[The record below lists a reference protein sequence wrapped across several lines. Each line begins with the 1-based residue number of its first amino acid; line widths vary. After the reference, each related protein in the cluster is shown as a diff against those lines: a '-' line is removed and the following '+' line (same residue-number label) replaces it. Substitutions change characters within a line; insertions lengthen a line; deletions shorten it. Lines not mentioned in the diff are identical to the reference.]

1 MLKVEEHSVFTCF
14 MDSLALFKFVE
25 TLKTHNNH
33 HVVNHMEQVMPLYS
47 VKNWKSI

>member
-1 MLKVEEHSVFTCF
+1 MLKVEDLSTFTCF
-14 MDSLALFKFVE
+14 MDSLALFKSIE

-33 HVVNHMEQVMPLYS
+33 NVVNYMEQVMQLYS